1 MFKIGSII
9 KIKNVKSFVNLLVN
23 LPKDTEY
30 GLIVGY
36 DFTYGT
42 FPHDYTIKT
51 LVGDTIFL
59 MREIDIENI
68 SK

>member
-1 MFKIGSII
+1 MNMFKIGSII
-9 KIKNVKSFVNLLVN
+9 KIKNVKSFVN

-51 LVGDTIFL
+51 LVGDTVWL
-59 MREIDIENI
+59 MRETDIE
-68 SK
+68 KVL